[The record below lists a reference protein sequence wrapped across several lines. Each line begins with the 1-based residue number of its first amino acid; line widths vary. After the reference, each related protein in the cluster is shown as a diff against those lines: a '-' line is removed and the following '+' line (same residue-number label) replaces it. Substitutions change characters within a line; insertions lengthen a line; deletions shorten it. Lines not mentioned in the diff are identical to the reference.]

1 MKKEN
6 RALYT
11 RRFVVIMVIIVLIT
25 VVYEVVLARMQLVNG
40 EEYETKA
47 LQYTATSVSIKSARG
62 EIVDRYGRPI
72 AQNRMGY
79 SVYFNRAEMPKGSE
93 NEIIWQLC
101 RILSDAGEQ
110 WIDNCPIIISPSGY
124 ASFMEDSDKAIS
136 EMKST
141 LTLQAYATAQNCLD
155 TMNAEYGVGNLPT
168 ETAREIMGVRLNMEQ
183 MDFSSANPYV
193 YAEDISLESAQ
204 KIMENSALLPGVT
217 IEVVP
222 IREYVDGTIAP
233 HIIGNTGP
241 IYAEEYEELKK
252 QGYSITATIGKFGIE
267 KEYEKYLKGT
277 DGNKKIQRDSSGK
290 IIYEYIARE
299 AVPGN
304 TVVLTIDSE
313 LQKVA
318 QKAIGDTVRSIADRG
333 RASGLS
339 RNGADANAGAVVVM
353 NCRTFEVLAAVT
365 YPSYDLTSYNKDY
378 GDLLKVDGSPL
389 YNRALNGTY
398 APGSTFKPAVAL
410 AGLQV
415 GAINKNTKINCNG
428 RFYLEEYDNF
438 YLTCLHDHGDMDVT
452 NAIGESCNIFFY
464 YTGYQ
469 LGITKLNDYCKQL
482 GFGVLTGVGLGES
495 KGVLAGREERE
506 AKEENWYAADTL
518 TASIGQNDN
527 KFTPMQ
533 LCAYVSTIANGGT
546 RYEARIIKT
555 IKSYDM
561 IETVVEDTSEDP
573 VVFNALNVDK
583 SYINLVKK
591 GMLAVTKDEVGTA
604 STTFDNYPIQVGGK
618 TGTADTTKTAT
629 ANALFIAFAPYENPE
644 IAIAIVGERC
654 GYGSSMAIIARKIC
668 DEYFFSEKTTG
679 YNVLTEGNIVG

>member
-11 RRFVVIMVIIVLIT
+11 RRFIVIMVIIVLIT

-47 LQYTATSVSIKSARG
+47 LQYTATSVRIKSARG

-124 ASFMEDSDKAIS
+124 ASFTEDSDKAIS

-141 LTLQAYATAQNCLD
+141 LTLQSYATAQNCLD
-155 TMNAEYGVGNLPT
+155 TMNTEYGVGNLPT

-252 QGYSITATIGKFGIE
+252 EGYSITATIGKFGIE

-277 DGNKKIQRDSSGK
+277 DGFKKVQRDSSGK
-290 IIYEYIARE
+290 IIYEYISDQ

-304 TVVLTIDSE
+304 TVVLTLDSE

-318 QKAIGDTVRSIADRG
+318 QKAIGDTVRSIADKG

-378 GDLLKVDGSPL
+378 GDLLKVDGAPL

-415 GAINKNTKINCNG
+415 GVINKNTKINCDG
-428 RFYLEEYDNF
+428 RYYLVEYDNF
-438 YLTCLHDHGDMDVT
+438 FLTCLHNHGNMDVT

-464 YTGYQ
+464 DTGYK
-469 LGITKLNDYCKQL
+469 LGITRLNDYCKQL

-495 KGVLAGREERE
+495 KGILAGREERE

-555 IKSYDM
+555 IKTYDM
-561 IETVVEDTSEDP
+561 IETIVEDTSEDP

-591 GMLAVTKDEVGTA
+591 GMLSVTKDEVGTA
-604 STTFDNYPIQVGGK
+604 ATTFDNYPIQVGGK

>member
-47 LQYTATSVSIKSARG
+47 LQYTATSVRIKSARG

-101 RILSDAGEQ
+101 RILSDAGEE
-110 WIDNCPIIISPSGY
+110 WIDNCPIVISPSGY
-124 ASFMEDSDKAIS
+124 ASFTEDSDKAIS
-136 EMKST
+136 DMKST
-141 LTLQAYATAQNCLD
+141 LTLQSYATAQNCLD
-155 TMNAEYGVGNLPT
+155 TMNEEYGVGNLPT
-168 ETAREIMGVRLNMEQ
+168 DTAREIMGVRLNMEQ

-267 KEYEKYLKGT
+267 KEYESYLKGT
-277 DGNKKIQRDSSGK
+277 DGIKKVQRDSSGK
-290 IIYEYIARE
+290 IIYEYISQE

-304 TVVLTIDSE
+304 TVVLTLDSE

-318 QKAIGDTVRSIADRG
+318 QEAIGDTVRSIAERG

-365 YPSYDLTSYNKDY
+365 YPSYDLTSYNQDY

-438 YLTCLHDHGDMDVT
+438 YLTCLHNHGDMDVT
-452 NAIGESCNIFFY
+452 NAIGESCNVFFY

-654 GYGSSMAIIARKIC
+654 GYGSSMAIIAREIC
-668 DEYFFSEKTTG
+668 DEYFFSEKTRG
-679 YNVLTEGNIVG
+679 YSVLTEGNIVG